1 MARKKR
7 LFRDRLKEDLKRPDF
22 RKEYERIGPEVRLAV
37 EIAEIRERRGMT
49 QKDLASALG
58 TVQTNVS
65 RIERAGQNLTIAYL
79 VKIAKALNS
88 ELEIHLKPHREKIA

>member
-7 LFRDRLKEDLKRPDF
+7 LFRDRLREDLKKSSF
-22 RKEYERIGPEVRLAV
+22 RKEYEKIGPEVRLAV

-58 TVQTNVS
+58 TAQTNVS
-65 RIERAGQNLTIAYL
+65 RIERAGQNLTITYL
-79 VKIAKALNS
+79 VKIAKALDS
-88 ELEIHLKPHREKIA
+88 ELEVHLRPRREKMA